1 MDISPSAVIF
11 MTLLVGLSTFA
22 YIYKTPEQKKKITKE
37 AFTIKIQ
44 QPQQPPPTFVTDS
57 KFQPRLETNILLPGA
72 PFGSLADSSPLPYK
86 DPVLERA
93 TLFQINGLLEDLRAF
108 LGFEAK
114 QLEDR
119 SDPTVQLPLTKAK
132 ADFQRLKDEYSV
144 LTANPGLQ
152 SQLTQKDL
160 LDMRSGLRYLQ
171 REARQLKGSGAI
183 PVGESGTAA
192 EYGLSWL
199 GTKEGFQD
207 DNSSGT
213 TTDQGPRATR
223 DDLNE
228 TIVKIYAEMQRLS
241 SSGTSD
247 PVMQARLS
255 ALTSMR
261 LDLQGLIQKLDSGVL
276 QPQDIP
282 VYKSDIQKLLPLLPN
297 VNQPLPTI
305 LKSAGLSPILANIL
319 PVKAGS
325 KESQFIADN
334 QQAIN
339 SALDRLVKG
348 LSWSVN
354 LEYTSEN
361 KAAAGKAPQ
370 EYFSPNDQSLFETGV
385 PSASELNATAN
396 PMGTTFK
403 LSDMGSRGSRTFP
416 MSLEEQRMDALKAAS
431 PQATQPGSFDW
442 RGRAQQIRQSIQG
455 RGLDPSDFGCL
466 TPAQENSVSPDFSWR
481 GYCKMICQR
490 LQTTTD
496 PGLPETCGCPPQGW
510 LGWTK

>member
-22 YIYKTPEQKKKITKE
+22 YIYKTPEEKKTTKE

-44 QPQQPPPTFVTDS
+44 QPQQPPPTFVTDA
-57 KFQPRLETNILLPGA
+57 KFQPRLETNTILPGA
-72 PFGSLADSSPLPYK
+72 PFGSIADSSPLPYK
-86 DPVLERA
+86 DPVLEKA
-93 TLFQINGLLEDLRAF
+93 TLFQINSLLEDLRAF

-119 SDPTVQLPLTKAK
+119 SDPAIQLPLTKAK

-183 PVGESGTAA
+183 PVGVTA

-199 GTKEGFQD
+199 GTKEGFED
-207 DNSSGT
+207 GGSS
-213 TTDQGPRATR
+213 DGPKATR

-228 TIVKIYAEMQRLS
+228 TILKIYAEMQRLS
-241 SSGTSD
+241 SSGTTD
-247 PVMQARLS
+247 PVIPARLS
-255 ALTSMR
+255 GLTSMR
-261 LDLQGLIQKLDSGVL
+261 LDLQGLIQKLDSGIL
-276 QPQDIP
+276 LPQDIP

-305 LKSAGLSPILANIL
+305 LKSAGLSPLLANIL

-325 KESQFIADN
+325 KESEFVAQN

-370 EYFSPNDQSLFETGV
+370 EYFSPKDQSLFETGV
-385 PSASELNATAN
+385 PSTSELNATAN

-403 LSDMGSRGSRTFP
+403 ISDMGSRGSRTFP

-431 PQATQPGSFDW
+431 PQATQPGNFDW
-442 RGRAQQIRQSIQG
+442 RGRAQQIRQSIER
-455 RGLDPSDFGCL
+455 RGLNPSDFGCL